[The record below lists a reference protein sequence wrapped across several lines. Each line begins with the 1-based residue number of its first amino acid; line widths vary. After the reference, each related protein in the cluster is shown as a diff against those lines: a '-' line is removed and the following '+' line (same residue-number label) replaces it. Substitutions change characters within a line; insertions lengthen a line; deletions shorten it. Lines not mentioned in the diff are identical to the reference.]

1 MQQIRIKDNFE
12 NKKIL
17 ESFPNDAKLCYE
29 NIIHNKVYYSD
40 LFLAIPE
47 GKKCLTWF
55 TTNNKGQ
62 NICYLLELEEE
73 TRFITRIRPINV
85 CFNSELSYETI
96 FYGSSFYYDNNMFIT
111 IEDILYYKGKNLCNQ
126 NFITKLS
133 YLKNIFESD
142 IGQFS
147 YTDSFV
153 VFGLPI
159 ITTNY
164 NELIENINKIN
175 YNIKYIQTRY
185 SNKKHFDNLN
195 FVKSNVLFRNL
206 GQNNKKIDYPN
217 GTKREL
223 VFKVKAELQNDIYNL
238 YVYNNGTTDYFYDIA
253 LIPDYKTSVMMNKLF
268 RNIKEN
274 NNLDALEESD
284 SEDEFENENI
294 DKFVDLEKSQNM
306 LCVYNQRFNKWV
318 PIRVMNKNEKIANL
332 KRDIQQ

>member
-1 MQQIRIKDNFE
+1 MQQIRIKESIDNL
-12 NKKIL
+12 KIFDN
-17 ESFPNDAKLCYE
+17 FPNDAKLCYE

-62 NICYLLELEEE
+62 NICYLLELEEG
-73 TRFITRIRPINV
+73 TRFIIKIMPINV
-85 CFNSELSYETI
+85 CFNSELSYETL
-96 FYGSSFYYDNNMFIT
+96 FYGTYFYYENNKFIT
-111 IEDILYYKGKNLCNQ
+111 IEDIIYYKGKNICNL
-126 NFITKLS
+126 NFINKIS

-142 IGQFS
+142 ISQVAYS
-147 YTDSFV
+147 ESFA

-164 NELIENINKIN
+164 NELIEKINKLN

-185 SNKKHFDNLN
+185 SNKKHFDNIAYIKPN
-195 FVKSNVLFRNL
+195 VFFKSL
-206 GQNNKKIDYPN
+206 GQNNQKIDNLN
-217 GTKREL
+217 GVKREL

-253 LIPDYKTSVMMNKLF
+253 LIPDYKTSVLMNKLF

-294 DKFVDLEKSQNM
+294 DKFVDLEISYNM
-306 LCVYNQRFNKWV
+306 LCIYNQKFNKWV
-318 PIRVMNKNEKIANL
+318 PIKVMNRNDKIASL
-332 KRDIQQ
+332 RRDIQ